1 MKRELRFFDN
11 QTLCGDIK
19 ADTALFKEIFIRDAA
34 FRMRP
39 LFTQSSTECLL
50 MFVDGMINTETLNQ
64 AVIRPL
70 VTNLC
75 SDIDQ
80 IKTKVLYANEL
91 SSSSNVRKLIS
102 ALLYGDSI
110 LLIQGS
116 PEALIINTK
125 GWRTRG
131 INEPTDERVLKG
143 PREGFDES
151 IMLNLAM
158 LRRKLPTPDLC
169 VEYITIG
176 RKTDTKVFVC
186 YLESLVLPKTVR
198 RLKRKLNA
206 IDIDG
211 ILDSNYISEMI
222 NNGKFSLFKTVG
234 STERPDVVAAKLL
247 EGRVALIID
256 GTPVVLTLPYLFAEN
271 FQSDDDYYLNY
282 LVAGLGR
289 ALRYICFYLGICMP
303 ALYVALTIFHPDLI
317 PAHFLISVAKSRE
330 AVPFSSFG
338 ESCVLIIIFEI
349 LKETGIR
356 MQQSVGHALSIVG
369 GLVIGQAAVEAGIV
383 SAPMLIVTA
392 FSGIASLM
400 VPRLKAAVFYS
411 KLLTLALSAAFGLF
425 GFFVG
430 ITLIHLH
437 LYSLRSF
444 GADYIGSGL
453 NFSLDSLKDSIIR
466 VPWSKMITRPSALT
480 KNIIRMKP
488 PR

>member
-1 MKRELRFFDN
+1 MRRELRCFDDKLLSGN
-11 QTLCGDIK
+11 IK

-39 LFTQSSTECLL
+39 LITKNSTECLL
-50 MFVDGMINTETLNQ
+50 MFMDGMINTETLNQ

-70 VTNLC
+70 VEHSADNLE
-75 SDIDQ
+75 D

-91 SSSSNVRKLIS
+91 SASPNIRKLIS

-110 LLIQGS
+110 LLIDGS
-116 PEALIINTK
+116 AEALIINTK

-131 INEPTDERVLKG
+131 ISEPTDERVLKG
-143 PREGFDES
+143 PREGFDEA

-169 VEYITIG
+169 VEYMTIG
-176 RKTDTKVFVC
+176 RKTDTKIFIC

-198 RLKRKLNA
+198 RLKRELNK

-211 ILDSNYISEMI
+211 ILDSNYIGELI
-222 NNGKFSLFKTVG
+222 NNGRFSLFKTIG
-234 STERPDVVAAKLL
+234 STERPDVAAAKLL
-247 EGRVALIID
+247 EGRVALLID

-303 ALYVALTIFHPDLI
+303 ALYLALTIFHPDLI
-317 PAHFLISVAKSRE
+317 PAHFLLSVSESRR

-383 SAPMLIVTA
+383 SAPLLIVTA

-400 VPRLKAAVFYS
+400 VPRLKAAVFYA
-411 KLLTLALSAAFGLF
+411 KLLILALSAALGLF
-425 GFFVG
+425 GFFAG

-444 GADYIGSGL
+444 SADYVGSGL
-453 NFSLDSLKDSIIR
+453 NFSIDSLKDSIIR
-466 VPWSKMITRPSALT
+466 VPWSRMITRPRALT
-480 KNIIRMKP
+480 KNVIRMKR